1 MFYIEKGK
9 LDRSL
14 VSQSESSDGT
24 EKEAIMKKLVKR
36 FLALQL
42 TLVLEMSL
50 AGCGSST
57 ATSSTSKKWEG
68 KTLVVCSWGGAIQ
81 DAQRK
86 TIFDKF
92 ADKYGCTVIEETDP
106 DPAKFKTMVDSGN
119 MDIDVWDVD
128 SDFVPR
134 GEKQNLFEKLD
145 FNVIS
150 KDGLSTDFVS
160 DYSVPSE
167 YSTLCI
173 SWNSKAITSTH
184 PTTWT
189 EFWDTTKFPGKRT
202 LYQNPM
208 SQFEAIL
215 LADGVSVDQMYPL
228 DVDRVFAYLD
238 KHKSDI
244 VSFWGSGAESVEL
257 VSSGDATLGAV
268 WGGRVIAA
276 KNDGQKIDKE
286 INQAILAGDSW
297 VIGKGSKNNEMAQD
311 FIAFATSPEVV
322 ADYAAEYPGNAP
334 CNTKAYDLMSK
345 DQIAALASNPEKASS
360 QLMINVN
367 WWNENYDA
375 VYQRFQAW
383 KLTLK

>member
-1 MFYIEKGK
+1 MRKIFK
-9 LDRSL
+9 RL
-14 VSQSESSDGT
+14 V
-24 EKEAIMKKLVKR
+24 
-36 FLALQL
+36 ALQL
-42 TLVLEMSL
+42 TLVMGLSL
-50 AGCGSST
+50 AGCGKTT
-57 ATSSTSKKWEG
+57 ASNSDKKWAG

-92 ADKYGCTVIEETDP
+92 AEKYGCEVVEETDP
-106 DPAKFKTMVDSGN
+106 DPAKFKTMADSGN

-134 GEKQNLFEKLD
+134 GIAQNLFEKLD

-150 KDGLSTDFVS
+150 KDGLSSDFITE
-160 DYSVPSE
+160 YSVPSE

-173 SWNSKAITSTH
+173 SWNTKSITGAH

-189 EFWDTTKFPGKRT
+189 QFWDTSKFPGKRT

-208 SQFEAIL
+208 SMFETIL
-215 LADGVSVDQMYPL
+215 LADGVSVANMYPL
-228 DVDRVFAYLD
+228 DVDRVFAFLD

-257 VSSGDATLGAV
+257 VSSGDAVLGSV

-276 KNDGQKIDKE
+276 KKDGQKIEKE

-311 FIAFATSPEVV
+311 FIAFATSAQTV
-322 ADYAAEYPGNAP
+322 ADYAIEYPGNAP
-334 CNTKAYDLMSK
+334 CNTNAYSLMTAE
-345 DQIAALASNPEKASS
+345 QISALASSPEKASS
-360 QLMINVN
+360 QLMINVD
-367 WWNENYDA
+367 WWYKNYDA
-375 VYQRFQAW
+375 VYEKFQAW